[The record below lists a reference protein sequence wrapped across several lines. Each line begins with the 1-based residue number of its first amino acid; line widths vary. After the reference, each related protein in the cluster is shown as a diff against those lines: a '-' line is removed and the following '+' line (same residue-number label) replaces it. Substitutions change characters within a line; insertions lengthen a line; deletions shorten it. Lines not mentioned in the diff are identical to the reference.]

1 LNEQNEILSKNR
13 LSNLPVKEERYSK
26 VSINYENKS
35 KLLNDSAQ
43 KKFIYLIK
51 IRALKIKIIIIII
64 KLQKKPIIS
73 EIQAFTIKI

>member
-1 LNEQNEILSKNR
+1 LNEQNEILSKNK